1 MKVGDLVVW
10 AEEYIGVIVSVIERG
25 FDAPM
30 RQLNVCWADGGSSP
44 MFEDELELVNEHR

>member
-30 RQLNVCWADGGSSP
+30 RQLDVHWVDGGSSP
-44 MFEDELELVNEHR
+44 MFEDELKLLHESR